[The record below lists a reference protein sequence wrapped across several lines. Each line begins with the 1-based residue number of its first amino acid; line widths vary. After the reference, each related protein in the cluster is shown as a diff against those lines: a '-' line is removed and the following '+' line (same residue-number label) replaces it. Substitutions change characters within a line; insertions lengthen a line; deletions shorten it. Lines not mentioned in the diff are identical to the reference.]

1 MRKKLSQRI
10 RNAFFLVLYVLF
22 ILFPFYWTFLMSIKN
37 PNDVIHYPPK
47 FIFKPT
53 IQNYIWTLG
62 LKIQEEVT
70 SGIRGQPLPPE
81 FVRAFLNS
89 LMISGATVTLS
100 VVAGALAAYAL
111 AKFKFFG
118 KENIAFTFLS
128 FRFAPP
134 LAIIIPL
141 YFVYQHFKLY
151 DTYIGLV
158 LGYQLITLPL
168 AIWLM
173 RVAFEEIPE
182 EIDEAARIDGCSWW
196 QTFLKIDLPLSRGGL
211 VSVIILAFVFSWNE
225 FTFPLIIGGSTT
237 KPVPIAMLDFVTYSE
252 VLWGPMAA
260 AVLLAIIPNI
270 LAISFIF
277 RFLVRGLTF
286 GAIKE

>member
-1 MRKKLSQRI
+1 MKKKFGQKI
-10 RNAFFLVLYVLF
+10 RNIFFLTLYVLF
-22 ILFPFYWTFLMSIKN
+22 ILFPLYWTFLMSIKN
-37 PNDVIHYPPK
+37 QTDVISYPPK

-62 LKIQEEVT
+62 LKVQEEVT

-81 FVRAFLNS
+81 FVKAFLNS
-89 LMISGATVTLS
+89 LIICGGTVALS
-100 VVAGALAAYAL
+100 VSAGALAAYAL
-111 AKFKFFG
+111 AKFKFPA

-141 YFVYQHFKLY
+141 YFVYVRIKLY
-151 DTYIGLV
+151 NTYLGLI

-168 AIWLM
+168 TIWLM
-173 RVAFEEIPE
+173 RVAFEEIPG
-182 EIDEAARIDGCSWW
+182 EIDEAATIDGCTWW
-196 QTFLKIDLPLSRGGL
+196 QKFLKIDLPLSRAGL
-211 VSVIILAFVFSWNE
+211 ISVIILSFIFSWNE
-225 FTFPLIIGGSTT
+225 FTFPLIIGGPTT
-237 KPVPIAMLDFVTYSE
+237 KPVPIAMLDFVTYSQ

-260 AVLLAIIPNI
+260 AVILAIIPNI
-270 LAISFIF
+270 VSISFILG
-277 RFLVRGLTF
+277 FLVRGLTF